1 MAHNHGKKAAVT
13 TIKHAKNIAHH
24 GLNHH
29 DVSNTLIKGAVMSAG
44 AQTGKTIMSK
54 ITKHPLLLVG
64 IGIVAGYYAHKYRKE
79 IMSSVTSVG
88 DKGKDFV
95 LQQKENLEDMVAGSR
110 YFCESLFWASQ
121 PKQAFAKIATPR
133 T

>member
-1 MAHNHGKKAAVT
+1 MF
-13 TIKHAKNIAHH
+13 IHH

-64 IGIVAGYYAHKYRKE
+64 IGIVAGYYAPSKSLIASDTKLR
-79 IMSSVTSVG
+79 G
-88 DKGKDFV
+88 
-95 LQQKENLEDMVAGSR
+95 VAI
-110 YFCESLFWASQ
+110 
-121 PKQAFAKIATPR
+121 FAKACLGWDAQNKLSQK
-133 T
+133 